1 MKTIALCAILC
12 SAALCCAAATLSV
25 ALDGSQ
31 QYTSIQTAIDA
42 STHGDIVLVYP
53 GRYHENLNFNG
64 KNITLAS
71 LELTTGNVN
80 YKYTT
85 IIDGSRNGAVITSI
99 NYESN
104 IVIRGFTITNGTGEY
119 SVNYDLTVGG
129 GILVGRMSGQRNVSI
144 INCYVHGNTATL
156 GGGLWIS
163 ACNLFISGV
172 TIKNNRASVGG
183 GIMFPGVSGAQFNT
197 TYDPVNRCS
206 IYNNIGSS
214 GSDMYYYLVNAV
226 HVVVDTFTVA
236 NPWNFYACAIAG
248 NSSIV
253 NPYTFDI
260 LNTVHT
266 EVNHDLYVAPWGDN
280 NNSGVSPIRADADN
294 L

>member
-1 MKTIALCAILC
+1 M
-12 SAALCCAAATLSV
+12 
-25 ALDGSQ
+25 DGSQ

-119 SVNYDLTVGG
+119 SV
-129 GILVGRMSGQRNVSI
+129 
-144 INCYVHGNTATL
+144 
-156 GGGLWIS
+156 
-163 ACNLFISGV
+163 
-172 TIKNNRASVGG
+172 
-183 GIMFPGVSGAQFNT
+183 
-197 TYDPVNRCS
+197 
-206 IYNNIGSS
+206 
-214 GSDMYYYLVNAV
+214 
-226 HVVVDTFTVA
+226 
-236 NPWNFYACAIAG
+236 
-248 NSSIV
+248 
-253 NPYTFDI
+253 
-260 LNTVHT
+260 
-266 EVNHDLYVAPWGDN
+266 
-280 NNSGVSPIRADADN
+280 
-294 L
+294 